1 MRLAVLAAALATLT
15 ACAGV
20 QLPKDTL
27 SDPGAL
33 LFNGYVDDKVDCWNC
48 HNGNGQGAGRGPNL
62 ANRVPKK
69 TDERLTKVIKEGS
82 GFMPAFR
89 NLSEAQVTQLIGW
102 MRTTFPQQTK

>member
-1 MRLAVLAAALATLT
+1 MRLAIAALALAAFTT
-15 ACAGV
+15 CAGV
-20 QLPKDTL
+20 QLPKESL

-69 TDERLTKVIKEGS
+69 SDERIHKVIKEGS

-89 NLSEAQVTQLIGW
+89 NLSEEQVTQLISW
-102 MRTTFPQQTK
+102 LRTTFPQQTK